1 MKRLTAKNNDDGV
14 VLLGSPSVIELAERL
29 YEFEHTFDDDTIADI
44 KELRN
49 HCDIMAVIYGD
60 AWKKWLDVM
69 DRLLKL
75 IVD

>member
-1 MKRLTAKNNDDGV
+1 MKRLTAKNNADGV

-44 KELRN
+44 KEMRN

-60 AWKKWLDVM
+60 AWQQRMETLD
-69 DRLLKL
+69 RILKL